1 MQQFFNFCILRVER
15 QRQEMDSK
23 DFKERFMAFYP
34 KLYRIAYRIV
44 DDAAEAEDVVQEV
57 YAKLWHDRNS
67 LYDVKNPEA
76 YCTTV
81 LKNAALQHI
90 RNRHNTDFL
99 SIDDGFERVTDETY
113 QPAETLESREKLND
127 VIKIMEHLP
136 PQQREV
142 LRLRAISGL
151 SMQDIE
157 KATGLS
163 DSNIRSL
170 LSRARKRLKDT
181 YNKLTK

>member
-1 MQQFFNFCILRVER
+1 
-15 QRQEMDSK
+15 MDSK
-23 DFKERFMAFYP
+23 DFKERFLAFYP
-34 KLYRIAYRIV
+34 KLYRTAYRIV
-44 DDAAEAEDVVQEV
+44 DDAAEAEDIVQEV
-57 YAKLWHDRNS
+57 YAKLWHDRDS
-67 LYDVKNPEA
+67 LCDVKNPEA

-90 RNRHNTDFL
+90 RDRHNADFL
-99 SIDDGFERVTDETY
+99 CIDNGFEQAADEAY
-113 QPAETLESREKLND
+113 QPAEALESRETLNN
-127 VIKIMEHLP
+127 VIEIMEHLP

-181 YNKLTK
+181 YNKLKQ